1 MTNQEIAQILVHIS
15 EILDIQGENPFKIRA
30 YIKAAQTLEGL
41 TYELSTLEDKNEIKG
56 LPGIG
61 EGIAKKVKELLETGK
76 LRYYEDLKKSEYAPL
91 TEFLRIPGMG
101 PKHAK
106 LVHDQLGI
114 KTTEQLKKAAEKGK
128 LRELP
133 GLGEKVEQ
141 NIIQGIQQVQK
152 YKERLPLAFI
162 YPRAQD
168 ILEELKKTKEV
179 KQITLAGSLR
189 RMRETIADADILVAS
204 DKPKPVMDA
213 FVKLPHA
220 SKVVAKGSTKS
231 SILTKDGFQVDVRV
245 VKPESFGAAQHYFT
259 GSKAHN
265 IRIRSLGVDKRL
277 KVNEYGVFKGEKSV
291 AGKTEESVF
300 KAVGLPYI
308 PPELREDQ
316 GEIEAGLEEKL
327 PVLIELKHLK
337 GDLHVHSDWT
347 DGNNSIEEM
356 AKAAQERGYQYI
368 AICDHSPTIGITNG
382 LTPERL
388 EKQTEEIDKLNGKI
402 AGKKGAKNFRILKG
416 IEVDIRSDGQLDLDN
431 DLLKELDV
439 VVAAVHTKFG
449 QPREEMTKRIVKA
462 FENPHVD
469 IIAHPTGRLIG
480 RREPYQ
486 VDMDKLMDAC
496 RANGKGLELNAYPER
511 LDLSDLHCRK
521 AKEKGV
527 KIAISTDAHRD
538 RHLDWIDFGIATAR
552 RGWIEPEDVI
562 NALPLPKLLKWLRR

>member
-30 YIKAAQTLEGL
+30 YIKAAETVDGL
-41 TYELSTLEDKNEIKG
+41 TYQLSSVEDKSRMKE

-61 EGIAKKVKELLETGK
+61 EAIAKKITELLETGK
-76 LRYYEDLKKSEYAPL
+76 LKYYEDLKKSEYAPL
-91 TEFLRIPGMG
+91 VEFLRIPGMG

-106 LVHDQLGI
+106 LIHDQLGI
-114 KTTEQLKKAAEKGK
+114 GTVEGLRKAAEKGK

-141 NIIQGIQQVQK
+141 NILHGIQQVQK

-162 YPRAQD
+162 YPRAHD
-168 ILEELKKTKEV
+168 IVDQLAKVREV
-179 KQITLAGSLR
+179 KRITLAGSLR

-204 DKPKPVMDA
+204 HKPKPVMDA

-231 SILTKDGFQVDVRV
+231 SITTKDGFQVDLRV

-265 IRIRSLGVDKRL
+265 IRIRSLGVDKGL

-300 KAVGLPYI
+300 REVGLPYI

-316 GEIEAGLEEKL
+316 GEIEAGLEKRL

-356 AKAAQERGYQYI
+356 AKAAQARGYQYV
-368 AICDHSPTIGITNG
+368 AICHHSPTIGITNG

-388 EKQTEEIDKLNGKI
+388 EKQTEEIDKLNRKM

-416 IEVDIRSDGQLDLDN
+416 IEVDIRSNGQLDLD
-431 DLLKELDV
+431 DDMLKELDV

-449 QPREEMTKRIVKA
+449 QPREEMTRRIVKA

-521 AKEKGV
+521 AKEKGA

-552 RGWIEPEDVI
+552 RGWIEPDDVI
-562 NALPLPKLLKWLRR
+562 NALPPSKLLKWLRR